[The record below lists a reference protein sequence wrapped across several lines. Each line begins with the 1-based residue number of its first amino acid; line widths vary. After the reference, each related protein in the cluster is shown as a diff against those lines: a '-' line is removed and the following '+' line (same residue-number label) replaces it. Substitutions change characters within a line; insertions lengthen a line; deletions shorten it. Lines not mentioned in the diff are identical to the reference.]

1 MVTPGGETF
10 IDKPKS
16 FTAHYSSDNLE
27 RAAGGIDR
35 GDGSKTTREEQG
47 RILRHVELKHQSVM
61 NTSNQPDKSTKRN
74 PPHRAGR

>member
-27 RAAGGIDR
+27 TAAGGIDR
-35 GDGSKTTREEQG
+35 GDGQTPAKQG
-47 RILRHVELKHQSVM
+47 VKNRRGFSEALKLKPQLL
-61 NTSNQPDKSTKRN
+61 
-74 PPHRAGR
+74 HRAHHLF